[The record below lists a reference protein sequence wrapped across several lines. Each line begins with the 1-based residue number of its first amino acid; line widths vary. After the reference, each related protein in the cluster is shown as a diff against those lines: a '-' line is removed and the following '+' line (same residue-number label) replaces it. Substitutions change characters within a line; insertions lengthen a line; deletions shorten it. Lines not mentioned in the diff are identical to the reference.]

1 MFWFFIS
8 DFTEVTFL
16 WTKFKLGIIKN
27 HCYISLKNAILLLI
41 GTCKY
46 ISIKIIFNVIK
57 NKDFSYLPIALPL
70 QNLNP
75 ADSLGEAYYK

>member
-1 MFWFFIS
+1 MQY
-8 DFTEVTFL
+8 
-16 WTKFKLGIIKN
+16 
-27 HCYISLKNAILLLI
+27 CYII